1 HLKEVLWQKLQ
12 LKRFRSRSPRARPL
26 KQQSNS
32 PWGQEIESG
41 DITQN
46 SAFRVIYDPAR
57 LPNIRNYRSGMPAWD
72 ITANLR
78 FHPGLESYNGSV
90 VQKTDT
96 RNGGVTVLNPPRPLP
111 LSVPVPPDAMGLE
124 IWFLNTGMYGDKA
137 WDSRYGENYWFPVA
151 QAGP

>member
-1 HLKEVLWQKLQ
+1 MAKAAAKEIPVAVGQTASADATIE
-12 LKRFRSRSPRARPL
+12 FTV
-26 KQQSNS
+26 
-32 PWGQEIESG
+32 GQEIETG

-46 SAFRVIYDPAR
+46 SALSVIYDPAR
-57 LPNIRNYRSGMPAWD
+57 LPNIRNYHNGMPAWD

-96 RNGGVTVLNPPRPLP
+96 TSGNVRVLSPPRPLP

-124 IWFLNTGMYGDKA
+124 IWFLNSGMYGDKA
-137 WDSRYGENYWFPVA
+137 WDSRYGKNYWFPVA
-151 QAGP
+151 QAGPA